1 MALAAVRSKDCGS
14 VVVESLFIVAPT
26 GCGIFCV
33 FASFIIVQYLVSFL
47 VCNHLAGDEIAD
59 CLTLIVFLMAC
70 GF

>member
-1 MALAAVRSKDCGS
+1 MVLLLLNHCLLLLPL
-14 VVVESLFIVAPT
+14 VVGF
-26 GCGIFCV
+26 FCV